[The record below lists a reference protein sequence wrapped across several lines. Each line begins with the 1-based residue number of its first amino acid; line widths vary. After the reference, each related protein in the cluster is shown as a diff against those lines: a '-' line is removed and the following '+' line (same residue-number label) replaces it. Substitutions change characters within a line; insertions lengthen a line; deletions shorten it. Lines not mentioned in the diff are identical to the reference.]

1 VLSARAWPEWQGE
14 GVPGQVV
21 ALEAGIGV
29 VAGQGVLMLGKVQQA
44 GKKPM
49 AAGLFA
55 RGQRDLV
62 GSVLG
67 T

>member
-1 VLSARAWPEWQGE
+1 MVELEGGVGVATAQG
-14 GVPGQVV
+14 
-21 ALEAGIGV
+21 ALKLLE
-29 VAGQGVLMLGKVQQA
+29 VQLA

-62 GSVLG
+62 GGLLG

>member
-1 VLSARAWPEWQGE
+1 MGE
-14 GVPGQVV
+14 
-21 ALEAGIGV
+21 GIGV
-29 VAGQGVLMLGKVQQA
+29 ITSQGALELVEVQLA

-49 AAGLFA
+49 SAGLFA

-62 GSVLG
+62 GGLLG